1 MKRFLLFA
9 LSIMLTSALK
19 AQDTIVLRDASEI
32 QAKVTSV
39 TQSEVTYKRWS
50 NQEGPTY
57 TIDKSKIFYIKYQN
71 GEKDVMSMGTSM
83 SSRSKTV
90 TPIKFQGF
98 ATIGTIFTAEGAG
111 PTLDITF
118 GTKIYEHF
126 YIGVETGFYTCF
138 TPYEYYSGWDI
149 YSGTAFEAYVPLGV
163 NLKGYFTR
171 GRKVN
176 PYINCSLGGFFGV
189 ADLGGLNGFHCQV
202 GLGLDIKRFN
212 ISMGYGGLVKY
223 GTASMG
229 YLKLGVRF
237 GK

>member
-1 MKRFLLFA
+1 
-9 LSIMLTSALK
+9 MLTTALK

-32 QAKVTSV
+32 QAKVTAV

-71 GEKDVMSMGTSM
+71 GEKDVMSMETSM

-138 TPYEYYSGWDI
+138 TTPYEDYYYDGT
-149 YSGTAFEAYVPLGV
+149 YSWGTFFEAYVPLGV

-189 ADLGGLNGFHCQV
+189 ADLGGWNGFHCQV